1 MKILVVDDEK
11 NVRDSIR
18 RFLLLEDVEVAVAE
32 NGLSAQR
39 LLRQEPFSAA
49 VIDLKMPGMDGLQLL
64 RWIREEGLRLPVIMI
79 SAYGEIRDAVEAMK
93 LGARD
98 YIVKPFDPEELHL
111 RLRRIHETQTLL
123 DRVELGRRTS
133 GGGDTLIGESPAMRE
148 IRRTIGMVAATPSSV
163 LITGES
169 GTGKEVIA
177 RSIHARSDRSE
188 GPFTA
193 VNIAGIP
200 DTLLESELFGYERG
214 AFTGAD
220 ARKNGLFELAS
231 EGTLFLDEVG
241 DMAVHLQVKL
251 LRTLQERTIRR
262 LGGTSSIPVNA
273 RIISATNRELETMV
287 EEGRFRRDLFYRINV
302 VRIHVPPLRERPED
316 IPPLAG
322 AIMER
327 LSRKMGKTV
336 RAVSPEALRKLGSH
350 GFPGNVRELEN
361 ILERAIIFTDSETIE
376 AAALDVPAEGSK
388 SAGNGAEARIAR
400 LHPMSLKNL
409 ERQAV
414 EDALRRWE
422 GNRTRAAEELGI
434 TRRTLINKIREYG
447 IEL

>member
-11 NVRDSIR
+11 NVRESIR
-18 RFLLLEDVEVAVAE
+18 RFLLLEDVEVVVAE

-111 RLRRIHETQTLL
+111 RLRRIHEMQKLL
-123 DRVELGRRTS
+123 DRVELGRRIS

-177 RSIHARSDRSE
+177 RSIHAQSDRSD

-231 EGTLFLDEVG
+231 AGTLFLDEVG

-262 LGGTSSIPVNA
+262 LGGASSIPVNA
-273 RIISATNRELETMV
+273 RIVSATNRELETMV

-316 IPPLAG
+316 IPALVG

-327 LSRKMGKTV
+327 LNRKMGKTV
-336 RAVSPEALRKLGSH
+336 RGVSPEALRKLGSH

-376 AAALDVPAEGSK
+376 AAALDVPAEGSR
-388 SAGNGAEARIAR
+388 SAGHGGEARIAR
-400 LHPMSLKNL
+400 LQPMSLRNL

-414 EDALRRWE
+414 EEALRRWE